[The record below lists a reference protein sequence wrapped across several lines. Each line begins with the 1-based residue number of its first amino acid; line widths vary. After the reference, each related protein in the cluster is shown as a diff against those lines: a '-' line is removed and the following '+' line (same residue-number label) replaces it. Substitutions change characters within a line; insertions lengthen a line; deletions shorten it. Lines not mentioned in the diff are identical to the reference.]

1 MTLSLSLSHF
11 CRILAYSTRWR
22 FRSMTVPSLPARWR
36 TVFTQGISVLSN
48 RNALPHCVLSP
59 DCLFGKQ
66 RESVDG
72 NRYRMVLRFHSNNNH
87 LVSPSLP
94 LFRASANDAR
104 MRRLPSIKIR
114 RVNIINRD
122 DPKALRILPE
132 TGYIPNPSRP
142 AFNADSTDNV
152 YRRSSSR
159 LLSRIDLK
167 ITIFDYG
174 NGALISMIFRRS
186 NVSYKNTFRKK

>member
-1 MTLSLSLSHF
+1 MIFEQRWLSLSLSLIFAESSRIPLDDDSVRWPFPPFRLDDEPYLRKVFPSCQTEMRSPIVFFPRIACSANSGNPLTGIDTVWF
-11 CRILAYSTRWR
+11 CVSIRTIIIS
-22 FRSMTVPSLPARWR
+22 SLP
-36 TVFTQGISVLSN
+36 
-48 RNALPHCVLSP
+48 
-59 DCLFGKQ
+59 
-66 RESVDG
+66 
-72 NRYRMVLRFHSNNNH
+72 
-87 LVSPSLP
+87 PSLP

-167 ITIFDYG
+167 ITMFDG
-174 NGALISMIFRRS
+174 MAMAR
-186 NVSYKNTFRKK
+186 